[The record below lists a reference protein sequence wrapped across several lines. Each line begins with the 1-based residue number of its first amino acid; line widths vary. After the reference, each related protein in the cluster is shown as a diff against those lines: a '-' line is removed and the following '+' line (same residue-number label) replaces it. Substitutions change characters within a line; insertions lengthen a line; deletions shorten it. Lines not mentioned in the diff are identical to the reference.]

1 LDSDKKIEQWV
12 VADILNFLPD
22 ATLVID
28 CQGRVI
34 AWNKAAEEMTS
45 IKSEEILGK
54 GDYEYS
60 IPFYG
65 YRRPLLVDHVLNYEQ
80 GWEDNYSYIEI
91 KGQTIIGESLCR
103 TKDNPQAYLWKIATP
118 LYDIQ
123 GNINGAIESIRDV
136 TDRRKAEDA
145 LKASEEKYRQVV
157 ENAHEGIWLNDQ
169 NGIITFANE
178 KMASLLGYDVE
189 SMVGLSVFTFITR
202 EYQQIAL
209 WMTERSR
216 KGMRMEHDLQF
227 CRQDGSHLWALV
239 SMTPIITDGVYSGS
253 LVMISDVTERKN
265 LELQMARLDRLNVVG
280 QIAACI
286 GHEIRNPM
294 TSVRGFL
301 QILAQNDLYQQD
313 IEHFELMIEE
323 LDRANCIITEF
334 LSLARN
340 KTLELKNHDLNNIV
354 QSILPLINAEAL
366 VQDKVVQVYLQEIPS
381 LLLDEGE
388 IRQLLL
394 NLARNALDAMPPNK
408 RLTIQTYR
416 EGEEVVLAVRDQG
429 QGIHPDILREIG
441 KPFVTTKK
449 DGTGLG
455 LAVCFSIADR
465 HNAVIEVESSQSGST
480 FYVRFK
486 LPLES

>member
-1 LDSDKKIEQWV
+1 
-12 VADILNFLPD
+12 
-22 ATLVID
+22 
-28 CQGRVI
+28 
-34 AWNKAAEEMTS
+34 
-45 IKSEEILGK
+45 
-54 GDYEYS
+54 
-60 IPFYG
+60 
-65 YRRPLLVDHVLNYEQ
+65 
-80 GWEDNYSYIEI
+80 
-91 KGQTIIGESLCR
+91 
-103 TKDNPQAYLWKIATP
+103 
-118 LYDIQ
+118 
-123 GNINGAIESIRDV
+123 
-136 TDRRKAEDA
+136 
-145 LKASEEKYRQVV
+145 
-157 ENAHEGIWLNDQ
+157 
-169 NGIITFANE
+169 
-178 KMASLLGYDVE
+178 
-189 SMVGLSVFTFITR
+189 
-202 EYQQIAL
+202 
-209 WMTERSR
+209 
-216 KGMRMEHDLQF
+216 
-227 CRQDGSHLWALV
+227 LV

>member
-34 AWNKAAEEMTS
+34 AWNKAAEEMTG

-227 CRQDGSHLWALV
+227 CLQDGSHLWALV
-239 SMTPIITDGVYSGS
+239 SMTPIITDGVYSGPTASMLPDAFFKRGVTS
-253 LVMISDVTERKN
+253 LGGILVQKPDELLDIISEGGSGYHFFGK
-265 LELQMARLDRLNVVG
+265 AADRLV
-280 QIAACI
+280 
-286 GHEIRNPM
+286 IRNAVM
-294 TSVRGFL
+294 SV
-301 QILAQNDLYQQD
+301 
-313 IEHFELMIEE
+313 
-323 LDRANCIITEF
+323 
-334 LSLARN
+334 
-340 KTLELKNHDLNNIV
+340 
-354 QSILPLINAEAL
+354 
-366 VQDKVVQVYLQEIPS
+366 
-381 LLLDEGE
+381 
-388 IRQLLL
+388 
-394 NLARNALDAMPPNK
+394 
-408 RLTIQTYR
+408 
-416 EGEEVVLAVRDQG
+416 
-429 QGIHPDILREIG
+429 
-441 KPFVTTKK
+441 
-449 DGTGLG
+449 
-455 LAVCFSIADR
+455 
-465 HNAVIEVESSQSGST
+465 SS
-480 FYVRFK
+480 RR
-486 LPLES
+486 

>member
-1 LDSDKKIEQWV
+1 MENCHS
-12 VADILNFLPD
+12 
-22 ATLVID
+22 
-28 CQGRVI
+28 
-34 AWNKAAEEMTS
+34 
-45 IKSEEILGK
+45 
-54 GDYEYS
+54 
-60 IPFYG
+60 
-65 YRRPLLVDHVLNYEQ
+65 
-80 GWEDNYSYIEI
+80 
-91 KGQTIIGESLCR
+91 
-103 TKDNPQAYLWKIATP
+103 

-169 NGIITFANE
+169 NGIITFNE

-239 SMTPIITDGVYSGS
+239 SMTPIITDGVYSRS

-340 KTLELKNHDLNNIV
+340 KTLELKNHDLNNID
-354 QSILPLINAEAL
+354 III
-366 VQDKVVQVYLQEIPS
+366 DKRRSP
-381 LLLDEGE
+381 
-388 IRQLLL
+388 
-394 NLARNALDAMPPNK
+394 
-408 RLTIQTYR
+408 
-416 EGEEVVLAVRDQG
+416 
-429 QGIHPDILREIG
+429 
-441 KPFVTTKK
+441 
-449 DGTGLG
+449 GTG
-455 LAVCFSIADR
+455 
-465 HNAVIEVESSQSGST
+465 
-480 FYVRFK
+480 
-486 LPLES
+486 

>member
-1 LDSDKKIEQWV
+1 
-12 VADILNFLPD
+12 
-22 ATLVID
+22 
-28 CQGRVI
+28 
-34 AWNKAAEEMTS
+34 
-45 IKSEEILGK
+45 
-54 GDYEYS
+54 
-60 IPFYG
+60 
-65 YRRPLLVDHVLNYEQ
+65 
-80 GWEDNYSYIEI
+80 
-91 KGQTIIGESLCR
+91 
-103 TKDNPQAYLWKIATP
+103 
-118 LYDIQ
+118 
-123 GNINGAIESIRDV
+123 
-136 TDRRKAEDA
+136 
-145 LKASEEKYRQVV
+145 VV

>member
-1 LDSDKKIEQWV
+1 MDSDKKIEQWV

-286 GHEIRNPM
+286 GHEIRNP
-294 TSVRGFL
+294 
-301 QILAQNDLYQQD
+301 IL
-313 IEHFELMIEE
+313 IE
-323 LDRANCIITEF
+323 
-334 LSLARN
+334 
-340 KTLELKNHDLNNIV
+340 
-354 QSILPLINAEAL
+354 
-366 VQDKVVQVYLQEIPS
+366 
-381 LLLDEGE
+381 
-388 IRQLLL
+388 
-394 NLARNALDAMPPNK
+394 
-408 RLTIQTYR
+408 
-416 EGEEVVLAVRDQG
+416 
-429 QGIHPDILREIG
+429 
-441 KPFVTTKK
+441 
-449 DGTGLG
+449 
-455 LAVCFSIADR
+455 
-465 HNAVIEVESSQSGST
+465 
-480 FYVRFK
+480 
-486 LPLES
+486 

>member
-1 LDSDKKIEQWV
+1 MDSDKKIEQWV

-34 AWNKAAEEMTS
+34 AWNKAAEEMTG

-169 NGIITFANE
+169 NGIITFA
-178 KMASLLGYDVE
+178 
-189 SMVGLSVFTFITR
+189 
-202 EYQQIAL
+202 
-209 WMTERSR
+209 
-216 KGMRMEHDLQF
+216 
-227 CRQDGSHLWALV
+227 
-239 SMTPIITDGVYSGS
+239 
-253 LVMISDVTERKN
+253 
-265 LELQMARLDRLNVVG
+265 
-280 QIAACI
+280 
-286 GHEIRNPM
+286 
-294 TSVRGFL
+294 
-301 QILAQNDLYQQD
+301 
-313 IEHFELMIEE
+313 
-323 LDRANCIITEF
+323 
-334 LSLARN
+334 
-340 KTLELKNHDLNNIV
+340 
-354 QSILPLINAEAL
+354 
-366 VQDKVVQVYLQEIPS
+366 
-381 LLLDEGE
+381 
-388 IRQLLL
+388 
-394 NLARNALDAMPPNK
+394 
-408 RLTIQTYR
+408 
-416 EGEEVVLAVRDQG
+416 
-429 QGIHPDILREIG
+429 
-441 KPFVTTKK
+441 
-449 DGTGLG
+449 
-455 LAVCFSIADR
+455 
-465 HNAVIEVESSQSGST
+465 SS
-480 FYVRFK
+480 
-486 LPLES
+486 